1 MLGWVIFLIRDNE
14 QMQSGDSVQYVNVP
28 DFGYSQS
35 VPQLS
40 KGDRADLIDKLKP
53 DLIIE
58 VIRHRLMGELLQ
70 DNVWIKVPEL
80 QDRSLSEK
88 GAWDLSNL
96 MLGTANLNV
105 SMSMLD
111 DYEIKN
117 RLKSICRTAQYLCV
131 ANWQKYRVI
140 NKSQLYF
147 VNDILFTNG
156 LVVLK
161 HAQDAGFQMLL
172 KGTVTENRMVSEPLS
187 KPGLLSRLK
196 RGILGGQ

>member
-1 MLGWVIFLIRDNE
+1 MNRDE
-14 QMQSGDSVQYVNVP
+14 VQDGVQYVNVP
-28 DFGYSQS
+28 DYGYSQS
-35 VPQLS
+35 IPQMP

-58 VIRHRLMGELLQ
+58 VIRHRLMGEEFR
-70 DNVWIKVPEL
+70 DNVWVKIPAL
-80 QDRSLSEK
+80 QARSISEV

-96 MLGTANLNV
+96 MLGTASLNV

-131 ANWQKYRVI
+131 ANWQKYKIV

-147 VNDILFTNG
+147 VNDIMFTNG

-172 KGTVTENRMVSEPLS
+172 KGTVNEQRMVSEQP
-187 KPGLLSRLK
+187 KQPGLLGRLK
-196 RGILGGQ
+196 RGILGGN

>member
-1 MLGWVIFLIRDNE
+1 MRQDE
-14 QMQSGDSVQYVNVP
+14 MQQDQYVMMP
-28 DFGYSQS
+28 QQDYGYSQS
-35 VPQLS
+35 APQALR
-40 KGDRADLIDKLKP
+40 GDRADLIDKLKP

-58 VIRHRLMGELLQ
+58 VIRHRLMGEELR
-70 DNVWIKVPEL
+70 DNVWVKIPSL
-80 QDRSLSEK
+80 QARSLSEV

-96 MLGTANLNV
+96 MLGTASLNV

-131 ANWQKYRVI
+131 ANWQKYRVV
-140 NKSQLYF
+140 NKAQLYF

-172 KGTVTENRMVSEPLS
+172 KGTVTENRNISEQP
-187 KPGLLSRLK
+187 KVPGLFNRLK
-196 RGILGGQ
+196 RGILGGN